1 MEVLYPKCAG
11 LDVHKKTVVACV
23 RIQQGAAVE
32 QEVRTFETTT
42 SALLALSAWLS
53 EKGCTLAAME
63 ATGVYWKPV
72 WHILADGEL
81 ELLLANAAHV
91 KNVPGRKTDVNDA
104 TWLSELA
111 AHGLIRGSFVPDRP
125 TQELRSLLRTRKQL
139 VRERT
144 SHIQRLQ
151 KTLEDANIKLD
162 SVISDILG
170 VSGRTMIEAMIAGQ
184 TDPAV
189 LASLANRRIRATP
202 EELREALQGRLTA
215 HHRFLL
221 QLHLEQVDA
230 LDRAIARI
238 DKEVKADLDSF
249 RQHRDREDR
258 PGLRRP
264 QRPKRSFRDRRRHE
278 PLPLGRPSPLLGLA
292 CARAMTRAPARE
304 GPPECARAH
313 AG

>member
-32 QEVRTFETTT
+32 QEVRTFDTTT
-42 SALLALSAWLS
+42 SGLLALSAWLS

-63 ATGVYWKPV
+63 ATGIYWKPV
-72 WHILADGEL
+72 WHILADGEF

-139 VRERT
+139 VRERS
-144 SHIQRLQ
+144 SHTQRLQ

-162 SVISDILG
+162 SIISDILG
-170 VSGRTMIEAMIAGQ
+170 VSGRRMIEAIIAGQ

-189 LASLANRRIRATP
+189 LAGLADRRIKATK
-202 EELREALQGRLTA
+202 EELREPCEAGRRLT
-215 HHRFLL
+215 
-221 QLHLEQVDA
+221 
-230 LDRAIARI
+230 IASCFNSI
-238 DKEVKADLDSF
+238 SI
-249 RQHRDREDR
+249 R
-258 PGLRRP
+258 PTPSTGRSPGSTRRW
-264 QRPKRSFRDRRRHE
+264 RPISTPSARPPRS
-278 PLPLGRPSPLLGLA
+278 
-292 CARAMTRAPARE
+292 
-304 GPPECARAH
+304 
-313 AG
+313 